1 MFGLSYTVVIEI
13 YIGNQLVQSQQM
25 TVPRPFLEMQFLRL
39 IQEIQQQSQPMKV
52 IMKRKEIIWD
62 NFEQIQ
68 KEVEYNIVAQNWEEK

>member
-25 TVPRPFLEMQFLRL
+25 TTPRPFLEMQFLR
-39 IQEIQQQSQPMKV
+39 IVQEIQQQSRPMKV

-68 KEVEYNIVAQNWEEK
+68 KEVEYNIVAQNWEEE

>member
-13 YIGNQLVQSQQM
+13 CIGNQLVQSQQM
-25 TVPRPFLEMQFLRL
+25 TAPRPFLEMQFWRL
-39 IQEIQQQSQPMKV
+39 VQEIQQQSQPMKA

-68 KEVEYNIVAQNWEEK
+68 KEVEYNIVARNWEEE

>member
-25 TVPRPFLEMQFLRL
+25 TTPRPFLEMQFLR
-39 IQEIQQQSQPMKV
+39 IVQEIQQQPRPMKI

-68 KEVEYNIVAQNWEEK
+68 KEVEYNIVAQNWEEE

>member
-25 TVPRPFLEMQFLRL
+25 TAPRPFLEMQFLRL

-68 KEVEYNIVAQNWEEK
+68 KEVEYNIVAQNWEEE

>member
-25 TVPRPFLEMQFLRL
+25 TTPRPFLEMQFFRL

-62 NFEQIQ
+62 NFKQIQ
-68 KEVEYNIVAQNWEEK
+68 KEVEYNIVAQNWEEE

>member
-25 TVPRPFLEMQFLRL
+25 TTPRPFLEMQFLR
-39 IQEIQQQSQPMKV
+39 IVQEIQQQSQPMKV

-68 KEVEYNIVAQNWEEK
+68 KEIEYNIVAQNWEEE

>member
-25 TVPRPFLEMQFLRL
+25 TTPRPFLEMQFLRL

-68 KEVEYNIVAQNWEEK
+68 KEVEYNIVAQNWEEE

>member
-25 TVPRPFLEMQFLRL
+25 TAPRPFLEMQFLRL

>member
-1 MFGLSYTVVIEI
+1 MFGPSYTVAIEI

-25 TVPRPFLEMQFLRL
+25 TAPRPFLEMQFLGL
-39 IQEIQQQSQPMKV
+39 VQEIQQQSQPMKA

-68 KEVEYNIVAQNWEEK
+68 KEVECSIVAQNWEEE

>member
-25 TVPRPFLEMQFLRL
+25 TTPRPFLEMQFLR
-39 IQEIQQQSQPMKV
+39 IVQEIQQQSRPMKV

>member
-1 MFGLSYTVVIEI
+1 MFGLSDTVIIEI

-25 TVPRPFLEMQFLRL
+25 TAPRPFLEMQFLRL
-39 IQEIQQQSQPMKV
+39 VQEIQQQSQPMKV

-68 KEVEYNIVAQNWEEK
+68 KEVEYNIVAQNWEEE

>member
-13 YIGNQLVQSQQM
+13 YIGNQLVQSQQI
-25 TVPRPFLEMQFLRL
+25 TAPRPFLEMQFLRL

-68 KEVEYNIVAQNWEEK
+68 KEVEYNIVAQNWEEE

>member
-13 YIGNQLVQSQQM
+13 YIGDQLVQSQQM
-25 TVPRPFLEMQFLRL
+25 TTPRPFLEMQFLRL
-39 IQEIQQQSQPMKV
+39 IQEIQQQSQLMKV

-68 KEVEYNIVAQNWEEK
+68 KEVEYNIVAQNWEEE

>member
-25 TVPRPFLEMQFLRL
+25 TTPRPFLEMQFLRL

-62 NFEQIQ
+62 NFDQIQ
-68 KEVEYNIVAQNWEEK
+68 KEVEYNIVAQNWEEE

>member
-25 TVPRPFLEMQFLRL
+25 TTPRPFLEMQFLRL